1 MSPSLPGTDLVRS
14 LAREAERTR
23 LRSRNGIRLVA
34 GVDPVRVGMTPKD
47 PVWSRGK
54 VTVYRYR
61 SDSVRLGPPLL
72 LFVGLVSRPYF
83 MDLRPGN
90 SFVERLVA
98 EGFDVFLLDWGHPD
112 AAEGDHSLDTYV
124 DYYLPRAVEATR
136 ATAGAQ
142 EVTLVGY
149 CMGAFM
155 ALLSLGV
162 NPDLPVRGLLAL
174 APPVDM
180 DHLGSADPVRT
191 GAIDPAALVD
201 EDTGVVPASVIK
213 TFFRL
218 RKPTAEAVQYVNL
231 WDNLWKEGHA
241 EAHQAMAQWVWDH
254 VAFAG
259 PAFLQ
264 FARDY
269 VRGNALMT
277 GRARVAGRPVDLR
290 AVTVPTLVMTAERDE
305 LVPAACSA
313 PMTGL
318 LGSTD
323 VEHHVVPAGHIGLIM
338 GRSGAKVSIPLMVD
352 WLHSH
357 SVQEERE

>member
-1 MSPSLPGTDLVRS
+1 MSPALPGVDTVRG
-14 LAREAERTR
+14 LAREVERTA
-23 LRSRNGIRLVA
+23 LRSKNGIKLIA
-34 GVDPVRVGMTPKD
+34 GVDPPRVGVTPKH

-54 VTVYRYR
+54 VTVSRYH
-61 SDSVRLGPPLL
+61 SQSVRYGPPVIV
-72 LFVGLVSRPYF
+72 FVGLVSRPYF

-90 SFVERLVA
+90 SFVERLLEA
-98 EGFDVFLLDWGHPD
+98 GFDVFLLDWGHPD
-112 AAEGDHSLDTYV
+112 AAEGDHTLDTYV
-124 DYYLPRAVEATR
+124 DYYLPRAIDVVRE
-136 ATAGAQ
+136 TAGSR

-162 NPDLPVRGLLAL
+162 HPDLPVRALAAL
-174 APPVDM
+174 APPFDM
-180 DHLGSADPVRT
+180 DHLGSADPVRK
-191 GAIDPAALVD
+191 GAVDPASLVD
-201 EDTGVVPASVIK
+201 QDTGVVPASVIK

-264 FARDY
+264 FTRDY
-269 VRGNALMT
+269 VQGNALVRGT
-277 GRARVAGRPVDLR
+277 ARVGGRPVDLS
-290 AVTVPTLVMTAERDE
+290 AITVPTLIMTAERDE

-313 PMTGL
+313 PMAGA
-318 LGSTD
+318 LGSPD
-323 VEHHVVPAGHIGLIM
+323 VESHVIPAGHIGLIM
-338 GRSGAKVSIPLMVD
+338 GRSGTKVSIPLMLD
-352 WLHSH
+352 WLRRQS
-357 SVQEERE
+357 EEQS